1 MQSTTY
7 QRFFGLHHIAYL
19 RSVALGVSI
28 DSMAALYFGTENHRQ
43 ALRAHTLLIAQ
54 ARALARQ
61 HGIKD
66 ARLLGMMLGSGSKPP
81 SPTPSID
88 EWMAEKGYSG
98 FRYDDVMHLYE
109 EAYPPDAQ
117 SHRRAAL
124 QARQIAVIDQ
134 LEDVAVT
141 IPQRADPLD
150 HWFDGPRAR
159 VLEAAG
165 CVTLADVD
173 RLIQRQT
180 VWWRK
185 LRGVGRV
192 KAQRLREFFYTL
204 IAPASAS
211 VNSIAA
217 TWRVILKQAL
227 PGELD
232 GARGTNRAPG
242 PRASQ
247 RAQNDDAA
255 RDQWLDTITT
265 NSAGTREVYAREANR
280 LIMWSHVIKH
290 KPISSL
296 IATDCTE
303 YKDFLAAIPDTWIGP
318 KVNRLGA
325 DGQISVR
332 WCPFNSQIS
341 IASQQRAMVIV
352 GSWFDWL
359 VNDEYL
365 VKNPWK
371 QLPRDKRVDADAER
385 AETESRA
392 FPRSTWGII
401 QKHFAENSA
410 EPAIIRAKF
419 VFDFCEATGLRAGEF
434 VDATLDKFAFRET
447 SWEIKLLRKGGS
459 ERFVAVPPRAE
470 HALNDY
476 LEARGIPPLDE
487 AVNDSQWHRMPVV
500 AALPA
505 PGLGYANKGIG
516 YHALWSGLKTV
527 LDQVAR
533 RDDVGESYKQTLRAA
548 TPHWLRH
555 TCGTRSVEDGIPL
568 EVIQQQLGQK
578 SRKSVE
584 RYTKAPQ
591 ESVRAHYSR
600 VFR

>member
-66 ARLLGMMLGSGSKPP
+66 ARLLGMILGTGSKPP
-81 SPTPSID
+81 PPVPSID

-98 FRYDDVMHLYE
+98 WRYDDVMHLYE
-109 EAYPPDAQ
+109 EAYPRDAQ
-117 SHRRAAL
+117 AHRRAAL

-141 IPQRADPLD
+141 IPQRSDPLD

-159 VLEAAG
+159 LLEAAD

-173 RLIQRQT
+173 LLIKRQT

-192 KAQRLREFFYTL
+192 KAQRLREFLYTL
-204 IAPASAS
+204 VPVSSA
-211 VNSIAA
+211 NERSIAA
-217 TWRVILKQAL
+217 TWRFIVKDAL

-232 GARGTNRAPG
+232 GVHGTNRARG
-242 PRASQ
+242 PRDPQ
-247 RAQNDDAA
+247 RALYDDAA

-265 NSAGTREVYAREANR
+265 NSGGTREVYAREANR
-280 LIMWSHVIKH
+280 LIMWSQIVKH

-303 YKDFLAAIPDTWIGP
+303 YKNFLSAIPPTWIGP
-318 KVNRLGA
+318 KANRLDNTGE
-325 DGQISVR
+325 INVR
-332 WCPFNSQIS
+332 WFPFNSQIS
-341 IASQQRAMVIV
+341 IASQQRAIVILRA
-352 GSWFDWL
+352 WFDWL
-359 VNDEYL
+359 VVDDYL
-365 VKNPWK
+365 LKNPFL
-371 QLPRDKRVDADAER
+371 QLARDKRVDADAER

-401 QKHFAENSA
+401 QKHFAEHST
-410 EPAIIRAKF
+410 EPAIIRATF
-419 VFDFCEATGLRAGEF
+419 VFDFCAATGLRADEF
-434 VDATLDKFAFRET
+434 VNATLSKFAFNDT
-447 SWEIKLLRKGGS
+447 SWELKLMRKGGS
-459 ERFVAVPPRAE
+459 ERYMAVSPGAE
-470 HALNDY
+470 RALNDY
-476 LEARGIPPLDE
+476 LLFRGIPPLDE
-487 AVNDSQWHRMPVV
+487 AFNDPDWLNMPVV
-500 AALPA
+500 ASVDDPTRA
-505 PGLGYANKGIG
+505 IQ
-516 YHALWSGLKTV
+516 YHALWSGIKTV
-527 LDQVAR
+527 LRQVAR
-533 RDDVGESYKQTLRAA
+533 REDVSEAQAKVLLSA

-568 EVIQQQLGQK
+568 EAVQQQFGQK

-584 RYTKAPQ
+584 RYTKAGR
-591 ESVRAHYSR
+591 ESVRAHFAR
-600 VFR
+600 VFK